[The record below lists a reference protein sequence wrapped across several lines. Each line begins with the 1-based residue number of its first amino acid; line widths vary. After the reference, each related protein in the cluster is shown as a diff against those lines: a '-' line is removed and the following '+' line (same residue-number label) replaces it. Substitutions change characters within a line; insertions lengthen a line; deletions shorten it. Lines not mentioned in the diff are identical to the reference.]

1 MATATPRTESP
12 NEKSSR
18 ILGAR
23 LAVRK
28 PGSTPATIRAVPVR
42 TALRT
47 RGGVQMVERV
57 GTDVRETER
66 RARFGQRMPETAGLR
81 RGGHQQPLPLILVQ
95 DEGWNAAD
103 RFDPESAHPGAGRP
117 RPRQDVSGE
126 RAGQADGGPLGGDF
140 LDACSLV
147 RTIVQLGAHPVRAQ
161 WRGQNEE

>member
-47 RGGVQMVERV
+47 RGGVQMLERV
-57 GTDVRETER
+57 GADIRETER
-66 RARFGQRMPETAGLR
+66 
-81 RGGHQQPLPLILVQ
+81 
-95 DEGWNAAD
+95 
-103 RFDPESAHPGAGRP
+103 
-117 RPRQDVSGE
+117 
-126 RAGQADGGPLGGDF
+126 
-140 LDACSLV
+140 
-147 RTIVQLGAHPVRAQ
+147 
-161 WRGQNEE
+161 